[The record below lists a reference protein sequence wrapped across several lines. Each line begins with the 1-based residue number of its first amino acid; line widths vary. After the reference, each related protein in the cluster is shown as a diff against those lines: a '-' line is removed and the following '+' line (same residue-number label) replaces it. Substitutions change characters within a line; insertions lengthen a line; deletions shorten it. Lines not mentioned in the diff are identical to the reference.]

1 MLEAMKGEA
10 ARSLKEGCEYTRDEL
25 LPFLKYY
32 CNLYAIE
39 EALKEEQ
46 NISQKI
52 PIVSDTQ
59 EARCE
64 YQRDLATFIEESR
77 QALSQGGVLPKMPD
91 IKDYE
96 ETKEKKAYRE
106 QVMQEIE
113 TEAKQY
119 GMTVEEYARNGYEPS
134 VKKR

>member
-1 MLEAMKGEA
+1 MKGEA

-64 YQRDLATFIEESR
+64 YQRDLAAFIEEVGKRCHRGAYFRRCRISR
-77 QALSQGGVLPKMPD
+77 T
-91 IKDYE
+91 
-96 ETKEKKAYRE
+96 TKRQKRKKAYRE

-134 VKKR
+134 VTKR